1 MEGAFPPF
9 EVSGAVAARANMEA
23 LPGLPGDP
31 VYQVVDRRIDGPG
44 GEIPLRVYRPGPG
57 TRAVIVFFHG
67 GGWAIG
73 NLESHDALCRSL
85 ANATGAVV
93 VAVDYRLAPE
103 HIFPAA
109 ADDSLAATKW
119 VAEHSDELDVDP
131 GRLAV
136 MGDSAGGN
144 LAAVVSLMARDSGGP
159 AIAVQ
164 VGLYPV
170 TSADLDRQSYVD
182 NGTGYFLT
190 RATMEYFWDLYVPDE
205 GDRSNPYA
213 APLAATDLSGLPPS
227 HIITAEHDPLR
238 DEGEA
243 YANALREAG
252 VTSTNTRYGGMFHGF
267 INMASILPPAAQ
279 ALNDV
284 ASLLRQVLETEAV
297 EPPESQPV

>member
-9 EVSGAVAARANMEA
+9 EVSGAVAARANMDA
-23 LPGLPGDP
+23 LPRLPGDP
-31 VYQVVDRRIDGPG
+31 VHEVSDRRIEGPG
-44 GEIPLRVYRPGPG
+44 GEIPIRVYRPGEG

-73 NLESHDALCRSL
+73 DLDSHDALCRSL

-103 HIFPAA
+103 HRFPAA
-109 ADDSLAATKW
+109 ADDSLAATQW
-119 VAEHSDELDVDP
+119 VAAHREELDVDP
-131 GRLAV
+131 ARLAV

-144 LAAVVSLMARDSGGP
+144 LAHVVALMARDGDGP
-159 AIAVQ
+159 AIALQ

-190 RATMEYFWDLYVPDE
+190 RATMEYFWDEYVPDQ
-205 GDRSNPYA
+205 GARTNPYA
-213 APLAATDLSGLPPS
+213 APLAAPDLSGLPPS

-243 YANALREAG
+243 YANRLREAG
-252 VTSTNTRYGGMFHGF
+252 VTSTNARYGGMFHGF
-267 INMASILPPAAQ
+267 FNMASILPPAAQ
-279 ALNDV
+279 AFDDV
-284 ASLLRQVLETEAV
+284 ASVLRRALDSQAV
-297 EPPESQPV
+297 APESQPA